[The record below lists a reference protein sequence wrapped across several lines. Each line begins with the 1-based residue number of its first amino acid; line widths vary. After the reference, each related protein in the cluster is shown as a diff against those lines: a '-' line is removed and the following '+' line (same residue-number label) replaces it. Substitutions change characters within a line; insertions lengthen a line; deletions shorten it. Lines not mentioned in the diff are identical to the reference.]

1 MTFLDWIQRVEK
13 LHPNFEEWQG
23 DETGRLLQKLAAK
36 LNTEVPSEEVINGM
50 EEFAK
55 LQIDD
60 IVQAI
65 EDVYGQLDCMAL
77 SVDKQKALQMRES
90 FVENK
95 HVFNIKVYRE
105 MLNHKQWFVLRK
117 ETNESVSRILL
128 HLYVVYEERVEPR
141 LKSKEYSVNTIIAFQ
156 VKAMLTRIA
165 LCTWGTMVDMGGI
178 NSFMFEYKMPSSKKT
193 KLPLDL
199 YIPIMRRL
207 GMMDILDPDWNTD
220 GEWYE
225 ILGESLQKAGD
236 GPIQKIKAD
245 EILQRRS
252 TIWRKTRNSF
262 SCRRMAVSPKFIKH
276 LPPTPFSQCFQYF
289 PKCSVNECPNIET
302 RKSPHPIR
310 CKKCWYFHCCS
321 PGEYKQALVFMIL
334 CILPTC
340 STRTAANA

>member
-105 MLNHKQWFVLRK
+105 MLNHKQRFVLQK
-117 ETNESVSRILL
+117 EINESVSRIVL
-128 HLYVVYEERVEPR
+128 HICCLRGTSGTEIE
-141 LKSKEYSVNTIIAFQ
+141 KQ
-156 VKAMLTRIA
+156 RI
-165 LCTWGTMVDMGGI
+165 
-178 NSFMFEYKMPSSKKT
+178 F
-193 KLPLDL
+193 
-199 YIPIMRRL
+199 
-207 GMMDILDPDWNTD
+207 
-220 GEWYE
+220 GE
-225 ILGESLQKAGD
+225 
-236 GPIQKIKAD
+236 
-245 EILQRRS
+245 
-252 TIWRKTRNSF
+252 
-262 SCRRMAVSPKFIKH
+262 
-276 LPPTPFSQCFQYF
+276 
-289 PKCSVNECPNIET
+289 
-302 RKSPHPIR
+302 
-310 CKKCWYFHCCS
+310 
-321 PGEYKQALVFMIL
+321 
-334 CILPTC
+334 
-340 STRTAANA
+340 